1 MNVESYTDRLRGF
14 LQSAQGLAL
23 RSGHQRLVPAHLL
36 KVFLDDEE
44 GLAANL
50 IASAGGDAKK
60 AYAATEA
67 ALAKL
72 PSVEGDGA
80 GQVYMSPRIRQSYG
94 CGGRGCEEG
103 W

>member
-23 RSGHQRLVPAHLL
+23 RSGHQRLAPAHLL

-50 IASAGGDAKK
+50 ITSAGGDAKK
-60 AYAATEA
+60 AYVATEA
-67 ALAKL
+67 ALAKV

-80 GQVYMSPRIRQSYG
+80 G
-94 CGGRGCEEG
+94 
-103 W
+103 